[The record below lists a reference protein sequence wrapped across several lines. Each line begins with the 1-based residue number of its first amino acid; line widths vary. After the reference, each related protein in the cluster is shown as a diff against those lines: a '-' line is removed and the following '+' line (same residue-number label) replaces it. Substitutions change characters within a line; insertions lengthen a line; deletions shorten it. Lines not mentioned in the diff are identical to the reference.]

1 MATQAQRDHQVEKR
15 LTRYTMMDDN
25 RPLAAS
31 RGSAYAAA
39 IAITFCRVF
48 IGLALS
54 YSDGLMV
61 ANESDS
67 ELVTSRFDA

>member
-1 MATQAQRDHQVEKR
+1 MELNA
-15 LTRYTMMDDN
+15 
-25 RPLAAS
+25 PLLS
-31 RGSAYAAA
+31 PV
-39 IAITFCRVF
+39 C